1 LRRFLAAREI
11 EPAERERLLK
21 QVFAELGT
29 NQTLVL
35 ESVASATDTNA
46 PMAVPGAALTAR
58 AGQLPVA
65 KAPATTARINLPAPE
80 RKGAREL
87 MTTVAKHSSA
97 AKPLPRPETPLAPDG
112 APLTP
117 DQIEAQIISAIQ
129 VSESEQRDLIK
140 QRAEAVLSFIL
151 QSGKITAD
159 RLFIVTPKAAGA
171 SAKGQSRVNLS
182 LS

>member
-1 LRRFLAAREI
+1 
-11 EPAERERLLK
+11 
-21 QVFAELGT
+21 VFTELGT
-29 NQTLVL
+29 NQTFVL
-35 ESVASATDTNA
+35 ESVSAITDTNA
-46 PMAVPGAALTAR
+46 PAAVPETALTAR
-58 AGQLPVA
+58 AGQAALA
-65 KAPATTARINLPAPE
+65 KALATTARTSLPASG
-80 RKGAREL
+80 RKGARDL
-87 MTTVAKHSSA
+87 MTTVAKRSSA
-97 AKPLPRPETPLAPDG
+97 AKAPSRPEIPLAPDG